1 MDADKAVLQDYLQ
14 RQRDALVW
22 KLEGLSERDARM
34 PMTPTG
40 TNLLGLVKHVAAV
53 EQGYLLTSFGRE
65 EAEPTPWM
73 YGDEPNADMYAT
85 ADESMSWVL
94 DFYRRVWALSDATIA
109 ELPLDT
115 AGRVPWW
122 PEGRRTP
129 TLRHLIIHVTQ
140 ETARHAGH
148 ADIVREQIDR
158 AAGLSRA
165 NSNLPPEDA
174 EWWAAYV
181 DRLTRLAESFVH
193 RDHAER

>member
-1 MDADKAVLQDYLQ
+1 MDADKAMLQDYLQ

-22 KLEGLSERDARM
+22 KLEGLSEREVRL

-40 TNLLGLVKHVAAV
+40 TNLLGIVKHLAAV
-53 EQGYLLTSFGRE
+53 EQGYLVTCFGRP

-73 YGDEPNADMYAT
+73 HGDEPNADMYAT

-109 ELPLDT
+109 ELPLDET
-115 AGRVPWW
+115 GAVPWW
-122 PEGRRTP
+122 PADRRTP
-129 TLRHLIIHVTQ
+129 TLRHLIVHVIQ

-148 ADIVREQIDR
+148 ADIVRELIDQ
-158 AAGLSRA
+158 ATGLSRA
-165 NSNLPPEDA
+165 NHNLPPQDA

-181 DRLTRLAESFVH
+181 DRLTRLAQSF
-193 RDHAER
+193 D